1 MKVIAIYPGRFQP
14 WHLGHKSVYD
24 VLVRQFGVDNVYIA
38 TSDKVDPPRSPFNF
52 AEKQQI
58 IAATGIDTA
67 RVVQTR
73 DPYKAL
79 EITSQYDPQD
89 TKLLF
94 AVSAKDMAE
103 DPRFK
108 SWTKRDGT
116 PAYFQPAPNKVSEM
130 EDFDQHGYIFVVPTL
145 DFKVDGKPMRSAT
158 EFRKEFAAAD
168 AATKAS
174 MTRGI
179 LGTDDPQLVKLLA
192 SKITEGKKMKSNDV
206 VNETTAGAI
215 GSVVVPLGATQRRK
229 IKEVDNKK
237 KPTPGDVLDHAR
249 RAREH
254 TGQKPIKE
262 VTEPKVGDEYTTSK
276 GGTVTR
282 TARGLKHT
290 QSPTAGKDVKPGSPS
305 KVPLDRYKLHSQ
317 PRSMFSGD
325 LSEAAETGIFP
336 PNASPIQVGS
346 TGNLVNAWQWTL
358 SKLGLST
365 TIDGKFGNITKQQTI
380 KFQQENNITPSDGS
394 VKSNTYSAANTVLQ
408 DRNITNNPF
417 LQAVKTVVQRI
428 TGSLPNMPVAKTV
441 FDFFKSKGYNDI
453 QAAAFV
459 GNFAHE
465 SGFSGS
471 ALNPNDA
478 GSPSFGLAQWKL
490 DRLEALKKFAAKLG
504 RPYTDLATQ
513 LEFVMAELGRS
524 HARAN
529 AALQATPNDLSGAVR
544 AIQSKYEVGA
554 NYEPRF
560 KFAQVALQQFA
571 PETFASMTNQ
581 PAVSEGAVQQLS
593 VKQLAAISD
602 EALDSAYHYGRSS
615 PGNTFGWQANLKSAA
630 FAKKIIDAGVTD
642 IEKISDAIHKGWWSV
657 AQKFV
662 DDPDQFDDT
671 ETLRAKGKF
680 DKKMADRI
688 AQMVPFNQLTKD
700 QQDIDRVVARAML
713 KAITGEQGV
722 AEGDLKEFAPGNG
735 GGESGRWYTDDQL
748 TDLVGDGWWNDLD
761 ISGDISKQEM
771 IQEAQAWLDD
781 QGYSVQVLNCK
792 VNDDNMEWYIEGSFQ
807 NSGFAKKGM
816 AEATGDERFDSM
828 MGQIT
833 GGAGARQGVDSLNK
847 SLTARTGSDPETALA
862 KWGQEFIKW
871 LEDICRNF
879 SRQGVDRVSKLKKLS
894 EFEDGGETMAYWL
907 IDVAKQ
913 TKTSGITLADIQE
926 FSSEFNTYGMWPWQQ
941 FFIAWSQGEWQDY
954 KDQWTGP
961 DGYIANLGQGV
972 AEGGPFSYGK
982 PPRKG
987 SVADLAAKRRKE
999 QDRKTP
1005 PIELKDQMV
1014 GNAKVTKDVKEAWS
1028 QKYKNSINCSHPK
1041 GFSQKAHCAG
1051 KKKHSE
1057 STVMEMTCPDCGMC
1071 KSHGSLTEIKKG
1083 QKDSNGYTKCW
1094 PGKHAEGTKTGKN
1107 GGQVRNCVPN
1117 DGVTEDFKM
1126 KSDFRKESDAALA
1139 DFLSRGGEIETV
1151 PPNRVRVK
1159 PGQSLASKHIGSK
1172 RETGRIVGKDRRVNG
1187 NKPVVNV
1194 SEVNDYFKRRKHEED
1209 RIAGT
1214 KPPAK
1219 RTPQQT
1225 DYQKRRAQ
1233 EKAVVEAKQ
1242 KPSAQERFNARL
1254 KTKHGIDL
1262 DAMER
1267 QWAERTKKIE
1277 AEIAALREKEKQVS
1291 EGYYRG

>member
-1 MKVIAIYPGRFQP
+1 MKVIAIYPGRYQP

-24 VLVRQFGVDNVYIA
+24 ALVRQFGVDNVYIA

-58 IAATGIDTA
+58 IAATGIDPG

-73 DPYKAL
+73 DPYKAV

-108 SWTKRDGT
+108 SWTRRDGS

-130 EDFDQHGYIFVVPTL
+130 EDFDKHGYIFVVPTL

-158 EFRKEFAAAD
+158 EFRREFAAAD

-192 SKITEGKKMKSNDV
+192 SKITEGKKMKLNDV

-336 PNASPIQVGS
+336 TNAAPIQVGS
-346 TGNLVNAWQWTL
+346 TGNLVKAWQWTL

-365 TIDGKFGNITKQQTI
+365 TIDGKFGNNTKQQTI

-394 VKSNTYSAANTVLQ
+394 VKPNTYSAANTVLQ
-408 DRNITNNPF
+408 DQGITNNPF

-490 DRLEALKKFAAKLG
+490 DRLEALKKFAAKLD

-513 LEFVMAELGRS
+513 LEFVIAELGRS

-529 AALQATPNDLSGAVR
+529 AALQATPNDLAGAVR

-560 KFAQVALQQFA
+560 KFSQVALQQFA

-581 PAVSEGAVQQLS
+581 PAVSEGAMSDLDAERKE
-593 VKQLAAISD
+593 KQ
-602 EALDSAYHYGRSS
+602 YRS
-615 PGNTFGWQANLKSAA
+615 TQAHH
-630 FAKKIIDAGVTD
+630 AKKKSEKAEDEEKKSVTKEGVAGAALGGLAGAVLTKSPMGAVRGASIGSSIQDLVSSDQDVEEGADDTVGFEVDSENAYNKVMKKFGSVIDWNGDAMVAPRKYWGSIQELAHDAGG
-642 IEKISDAIHKGWWSV
+642 A
-657 AQKFV
+657 A
-662 DDPDQFDDT
+662 T
-671 ETLRAKGKF
+671 E
-680 DKKMADRI
+680 
-688 AQMVPFNQLTKD
+688 
-700 QQDIDRVVARAML
+700 
-713 KAITGEQGV
+713 
-722 AEGDLKEFAPGNG
+722 
-735 GGESGRWYTDDQL
+735 
-748 TDLVGDGWWNDLD
+748 VGD
-761 ISGDISKQEM
+761 EHV
-771 IQEAQAWLDD
+771 E
-781 QGYSVQVLNCK
+781 
-792 VNDDNMEWYIEGSFQ
+792 
-807 NSGFAKKGM
+807 
-816 AEATGDERFDSM
+816 
-828 MGQIT
+828 
-833 GGAGARQGVDSLNK
+833 
-847 SLTARTGSDPETALA
+847 
-862 KWGQEFIKW
+862 
-871 LEDICRNF
+871 
-879 SRQGVDRVSKLKKLS
+879 
-894 EFEDGGETMAYWL
+894 
-907 IDVAKQ
+907 
-913 TKTSGITLADIQE
+913 
-926 FSSEFNTYGMWPWQQ
+926 
-941 FFIAWSQGEWQDY
+941 
-954 KDQWTGP
+954 
-961 DGYIANLGQGV
+961 
-972 AEGGPFSYGK
+972 
-982 PPRKG
+982 
-987 SVADLAAKRRKE
+987 
-999 QDRKTP
+999 
-1005 PIELKDQMV
+1005 
-1014 GNAKVTKDVKEAWS
+1014 EAWS

-1051 KKKHSE
+1051 KRKRSVSE
-1057 STVMEMTCPDCGMC
+1057 AMEMTCPDCGMC

-1094 PGKHAEGTKTGKN
+1094 PGKHAEGTKKSSVTGK
-1107 GGQVRNCVPN
+1107 QVRNCVPN
-1117 DGVTEDFKM
+1117 EGVTEDFKM

-1151 PPNRVRVK
+1151 SPNRVRVK

-1172 RETGRIVGKDRRVNG
+1172 RETGRIVGKDRRVHG

-1194 SEVNDYFKRRKHEED
+1194 SEVNDYFKRRKDEED

-1225 DYQKRRAQ
+1225 DYQNRRNR
-1233 EKAVVEAKQ
+1233 EKQVGEAKQ

-1277 AEIAALREKEKQVS
+1277 AEIAALRKQEQQVS
-1291 EGYYRG
+1291 ESYYKTNEDWKTAVAGAALAGAAALGGGGAQAADLSHYNTQYLQQVVSGEHTRPMVSIDDAKEELQARANGKQQAVAQSTATPVPAAQQSRLDYIRKLPQVDSIERTGGSQATVTLDGKEYQGTILQPNDIKPRFGPGTTQARVEAGQLGIRGLGSYVVYFVNDRAYIEMR